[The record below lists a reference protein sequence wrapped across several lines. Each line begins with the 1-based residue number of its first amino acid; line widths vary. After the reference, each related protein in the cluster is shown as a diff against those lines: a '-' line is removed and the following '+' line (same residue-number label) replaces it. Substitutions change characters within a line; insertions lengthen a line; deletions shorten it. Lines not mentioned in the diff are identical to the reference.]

1 MKNRHFPRWAG
12 PLVGAVAVPILLLK
26 VARRSDPSQPGLNDN
41 LPAVLIGGA
50 IAGLVIGGL
59 VSLLDTA
66 PSTKLQDADGVG
78 GENAA
83 LKPAPPS
90 GSLVSRLLA
99 ILSVVLAIT
108 GVVGLGLGVAGVISN
123 WRSKGWPLV
132 TSWVGLV
139 LSVPITLIELMA
151 LFG

>member
-1 MKNRHFPRWAG
+1 MKNRHFRRWAG

-83 LKPAPPS
+83 LKPAPLS

-108 GVVGLGLGVAGVISN
+108 GVVGLGFGVAGVISN

-139 LSVPITLIELMA
+139 LSVLIELMV